1 MKLASLLLAG
11 ALPLVFVPSS
21 SHAAAVAAA
30 HPASVETRPSSPAR
44 AAPAAAREAPVRS
57 LEKLGSAKDELAR
70 ADRMRREMRGTSG
83 DDRLARRKL
92 AVEAYRSVREHFP
105 QDLATVA
112 EAAFRAGELLRAAG
126 EVDAARNELQVA
138 LAKGASTPFRVRARM
153 ELGQIARRSKDP
165 QAALE
170 AFDAVIADAE
180 ASQRQKDDALL
191 WSGRAYA
198 DLGRGDD
205 ARRAWQRVAD
215 GAEDPLDRVRA
226 FDWTALAYVDSG
238 DLEAAAGAL
247 ERCRDAL
254 ADVAAEETK
263 LGERVRNALAD
274 MRAHDDLARAIA
286 ERDAQRAKS
295 GADARP
301 NDSRRVREER
311 SRRE

>member
-1 MKLASLLLAG
+1 MRLACLLLVG
-11 ALPLVFVPSS
+11 ALAPAIVPTS
-21 SHAAAVAAA
+21 SHAAA
-30 HPASVETRPSSPAR
+30 AS
-44 AAPAAAREAPVRS
+44 REAPART
-57 LEKLGSAKDELAR
+57 LEKLESAKDELAR
-70 ADRMRREMRGTSG
+70 ADQLRREMRGTSG
-83 DDRLARRKL
+83 DDRLARRKFV
-92 AVEAYRSVREHFP
+92 VEAYRSVREHFP
-105 QDLATVA
+105 EDFATAA

-126 EVDAARNELQVA
+126 EADAAKNELQVA
-138 LAKGASTPFRVRARM
+138 VVKGANTPFRVRARM
-153 ELGQIARRSKDP
+153 ELGQIARRAKDP
-165 QAALE
+165 QTAL
-170 AFDAVIADAE
+170 ASFDAVITDAA

-198 DLGRGDD
+198 DLGRADD

-226 FDWTALAYVDSG
+226 FDWTALAYVDAG

-254 ADVAAEETK
+254 AEVAAEETK

-286 ERDAQRAKS
+286 ERDAKRAKS
-295 GADARP
+295 TKSDAEARA
-301 NDSRRVREER
+301 NDGRRSRDER